1 MITRDQELWGMASM
15 LLRLHGD
22 RAPVVVAERIGQL
35 ASEGNGEGVALWK
48 DVARRV
54 DQMIRAKNSQQ

>member
-35 ASEGNGEGVALWK
+35 ASEGNGEGVALW
-48 DVARRV
+48 
-54 DQMIRAKNSQQ
+54 IR